1 MAGQKKTAS
10 SPAGASRASGIHD
23 RFFKRAC
30 ELPGAAADLCR
41 EALPPEIFALF
52 DWPRCRLAKDSFHD
66 GKRADLVVAVPFL
79 SDPGVLT
86 YIVIEHK
93 SQHEPK
99 KTYAQFY
106 RYQMQFSNDQFEKHG
121 MLPEILL
128 VLIHQGKRP
137 YKGPL
142 SLREAL
148 GHPISPKSRM
158 ARQNMPGFKP
168 YLLDLHDPRLEE
180 VFKDSKSKIGVCLYL
195 LRHVWDR
202 RADVEFV
209 LGVLGMFGGDFL
221 RKYPDFALSM
231 LDYLF
236 EGYKM
241 RAEAWAE
248 AEREAVRRGLL
259 PKGGYM
265 TIREEI
271 EERGIRKGHRE
282 GRVEGRQEE
291 RRKVIANMF
300 KEKFDISVISRATGL
315 PEAEIIKFKNGEI
328 KSPAAAETLNQAGSS
343 AQNGQ
348 AE

>member
-1 MAGQKKTAS
+1 MAEQKKTAS
-10 SPAGASRASGIHD
+10 SPAEAPGASGIHD

-41 EALPPEIFALF
+41 AALPLEIFALF

-121 MLPEILL
+121 ILPEILL
-128 VLIHQGKRP
+128 VLVHQGKRP

-148 GHPISPKSRM
+148 GHPISPKSRI

-180 VFKDSKSKIGVCLYL
+180 VFKDSKSKIGICLYL
-195 LRHVWDR
+195 LRHVRDR

-209 LGVLGMFGGDFL
+209 LGVLSMFGGDFL
-221 RKYPDFALSM
+221 RKYPDFLLSF
-231 LDYLF
+231 LDYLLK
-236 EGYKM
+236 GYKM
-241 RAEAWAE
+241 KSEVWAE

-265 TIREEI
+265 TIREEFT
-271 EERGIRKGHRE
+271 ERGRVE
-282 GRVEGRQEE
+282 GRVEGRQEGRQTRE
-291 RRKVIANMF
+291 REVIFNMLQ
-300 KEKFDISVISRATGL
+300 KNLEISLISEVTGL
-315 PEAEIIKFKNGEI
+315 PEAEVIKFKNGKL
-328 KSPAAAETLNQAGSS
+328 KSQPKAN
-343 AQNGQ
+343 AQNGK